1 MGIVLVSRVC
11 SDFTGVTFELNSRS
25 GCLVAKL
32 HFHYSAMNSGK
43 STLLL
48 QAAHNYSERN
58 LVPYLLKTELDDR
71 DGVAVIGSR
80 IGIKKACDTFKKH
93 DNLLEKVSARL
104 ADGPIDCVL
113 VDEAHFMT
121 ADQVWQLA
129 KVVDDL
135 NIPVMAYGLRTDF
148 QAKLFPGSAELMAI
162 ADVLR
167 EVRTIDE
174 SGKNAT
180 MNLRIDAD
188 GNAVTE
194 GPQEQIGGNE
204 SYKSVSRKEWRR
216 RMGR

>member
-1 MGIVLVSRVC
+1 M
-11 SDFTGVTFELNSRS
+11 
-25 GCLVAKL
+25 AKL

-43 STLLL
+43 SALLL

-71 DGVAVIGSR
+71 EGEAVIGSR
-80 IGIKKACDTFKKH
+80 IGIQKACDTFNKRE
-93 DNLLEKVSARL
+93 NLLDKITARL
-104 ADGPIDCVL
+104 KQWPIDCVL

-121 ADQVWQLA
+121 ACQVWQLA

-135 NIPVMAYGLRTDF
+135 NIPVMAYGLRSDF

-180 MNLRIDAD
+180 MNLRIDGE

-194 GPQEQIGGNE
+194 GPQQQIGGNE
-204 SYKSVSRKEWRR
+204 SYKSVSRKEWRN

>member
-1 MGIVLVSRVC
+1 MQCYRMSIKRKP
-11 SDFTGVTFELNSRS
+11 DPDVTAKM
-25 GCLVAKL
+25 AKL

-48 QAAHNYSERN
+48 QAAHNYSERD
-58 LVPYLLKTELDDR
+58 LVPYLMKTELDDR
-71 DGVAVIGSR
+71 DGVATIGSR
-80 IGIKKACDTFKKH
+80 IGIQKTCDTFTSSE
-93 DNLLEKVSARL
+93 NLFDKVQARLEK
-104 ADGPIDCVL
+104 GPVDCVL

-121 ADQVWQLA
+121 QEQVWQLA
-129 KVVDDL
+129 SVVDDL

-148 QAKLFPGSAELMAI
+148 QAKLFPGSAELLGI

-180 MNLRIDAD
+180 MNLRIDSE
-188 GNAVTE
+188 GNAVTQ
-194 GPQEQIGGNE
+194 GPQKQIGGNE
-204 SYKSVSRKEWRR
+204 SYKSVSRKEWRK

>member
-1 MGIVLVSRVC
+1 
-11 SDFTGVTFELNSRS
+11 
-25 GCLVAKL
+25 
-32 HFHYSAMNSGK
+32 MNSGK
-43 STLLL
+43 STMLL

-58 LVPYLLKTELDDR
+58 LVPYLLKTELDNR

-80 IGIKKACDTFKKH
+80 IGIQKACDTFNKH
-93 DNLLEKVSARL
+93 EDLLEKISGRL
-104 ADGPIDCVL
+104 REGQIHCVL

-121 ADQVWQLA
+121 SEQVWQLA

-135 NIPVMAYGLRTDF
+135 DIPVMAYGLRTDF

-180 MNLRIDAD
+180 MNLRIDAK

-204 SYKSVSRKEWRR
+204 SYTSVSRKEWRKRMR
-216 RMGR
+216 R

>member
-1 MGIVLVSRVC
+1 M
-11 SDFTGVTFELNSRS
+11 
-25 GCLVAKL
+25 AKL

-48 QAAHNYSERN
+48 QAAHNYTERN
-58 LVPYLLKTELDDR
+58 MVPYLLKTELDDR
-71 DGVAVIGSR
+71 DGVAMIGSR
-80 IGIKKACDTFKKH
+80 IGIQKACDTFKAH
-93 DNLLEKVSARL
+93 ENLLNKVKARL
-104 ADGPIDCVL
+104 EQGPVDCVL

-121 ADQVWQLA
+121 AEQVWQLA
-129 KVVDDL
+129 TVVDDL

-148 QAKLFPGSAELMAI
+148 QAKLFPGSAELLGI

-194 GPQEQIGGNE
+194 GPQKQIGGNE
-204 SYKSVSRKEWRR
+204 SYKSVSRREWRK

>member
-1 MGIVLVSRVC
+1 M
-11 SDFTGVTFELNSRS
+11 
-25 GCLVAKL
+25 AKL

-43 STLLL
+43 SALLL

-58 LVPYLLKTELDDR
+58 LTPYLLKTELDDR

-80 IGIKKACDTFKKH
+80 IGIQKPCETFTK
-93 DNLLEKVSARL
+93 DENLLEKIKARL
-104 ADGPIDCVL
+104 AEGPIDCVL

-121 ADQVWQLA
+121 EAQVWQLA
-129 KVVDDL
+129 EVVDDL

-174 SGKNAT
+174 TGKNAT
-180 MNLRIDAD
+180 MNLRIDEQ

-194 GPQEQIGGNE
+194 GPQKQIGGNE